1 MMAVLAGV
9 LFAVAAGRGPGEHV
23 RGLKVALGLSRQ
35 MVPILV
41 CALVVAGMMQVLI
54 PRELIGRWVGTESGM
69 RGILI
74 GSAAGAFAPGGPYV
88 NLPIAAGLL
97 QSGAGIGTM
106 IAFLTSW
113 SVIAI
118 HRMPMEVGILGWKF
132 TLVRLACS
140 LLFPLAAGVLA
151 WRFFSWVK

>member
-1 MMAVLAGV
+1 
-9 LFAVAAGRGPGEHV
+9 V
-23 RGLKVALGLSRQ
+23 RGLKVALGLSLQ